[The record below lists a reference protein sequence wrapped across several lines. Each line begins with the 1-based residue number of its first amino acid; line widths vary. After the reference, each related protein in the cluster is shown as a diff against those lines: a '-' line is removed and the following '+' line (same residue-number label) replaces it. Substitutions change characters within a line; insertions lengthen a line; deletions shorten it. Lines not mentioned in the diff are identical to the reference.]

1 MYYLTFD
8 KEEYSEYDVCLLTKN
23 LEKSQLF
30 IYYVKEIKE
39 LNTKV
44 IAYELDASLNK
55 ASDRREFLQ
64 ELFNTLASLKVK
76 YVLVADAEYFK
87 TLTKNTKAEPFLGLA
102 VPCAGINN
110 SYGIMAFYTPNHTS
124 AIYDPISITHKIGL
138 SLDGLKKI
146 IQGNYIELGE
156 DIIHSEKYPDNIK
169 DIENSLNS
177 LLDLPEISID
187 IETFSL
193 KFFNAGLGSITFCKD
208 MHNGLAF
215 LIDLNEKDKNIIRNL
230 LKNFFKKYSG
240 KTIYHNASFDITILI
255 YELFMEGISD
265 YKGLL
270 EGLEVL
276 TKNFEDTKIIA
287 YLALNS
293 CSRPDL
299 SLKSLGHEFSGNYAL
314 ENISDISSILPHE
327 LLRYNL
333 IDGLTTFY
341 VYKKYYPL
349 IKFDKQEDI
358 YLNIFKPA
366 LVDIIQMQLVGLPL
380 DYSKVTSLSKK
391 LSNECDNLIKEI
403 STLDTVLSFEED
415 KKHSLVEEYN
425 TTRKVKRI
433 TFEEV
438 EYTFNVN
445 SNPDLNEILFN
456 EKYYGLP
463 ILKYTHKGK
472 PSTDAN
478 SLGNLLNLVK
488 KDSEEFKFLTWLID
502 YKAVG
507 KIVSTFLPPM
517 EQSPSDKNGNHF
529 LFGNFN
535 LGGTV
540 SGRLSSS
547 NPNLQNIPATG
558 TKYAKVIKECFKAP
572 KGWVFVGLDF
582 DSLEDKISALT
593 TRDPNKLKVYTDG
606 YDGHSLR
613 AYYYFKDK
621 LPDIDPNSVESIN
634 SIKKNHADLRQASKS
649 PTFAKTYQ
657 GTYRTLMTKCG
668 FTEKEAKV
676 IDKSYDEMYSVS
688 INWVNEH
695 LKQASKDGY
704 ISAAF
709 GLRVRTPLLKQVIL
723 GTSKT
728 PNEAAAE
735 GRTAGNALGQ
745 SWGLLNSR
753 AASAFLK
760 KVRASKFKYDIMP
773 CAQIHDAQYYLIRNS
788 VDVLKFVN
796 DTLIEEVS
804 WQNDPLIYHDTVKI
818 SGTLSVFYPTWA
830 NHVDI
835 PNNAS
840 KEDIIKIIKE
850 YKESLK

>member
-8 KEEYSEYDVCLLTKN
+8 KEEYTEYDICILTKK
-23 LEKSQLF
+23 LEEVQLSIF
-30 IYYVKEIKE
+30 YVNELKEA
-39 LNTKV
+39 NAKV
-44 IAYELDASLNK
+44 IAYELDSSLTK

-64 ELFNTLASLKVK
+64 EIFNILISLKVK
-76 YVLVADAEYFK
+76 YVLVTDAEYFK
-87 TLTKNTKAEPFLGLA
+87 TLTKNTKAEPFLGIA
-102 VPCAGINN
+102 VNCNGISNSNN
-110 SYGIMAFYTPNHTS
+110 IQAFYAPSHTAS
-124 AIYDPISITHKIGL
+124 FYDPYNVVNKIGL
-138 SLDGLKKI
+138 SLDGLIKKI
-146 IQGNYIELGE
+146 KGNYIELGK
-156 DIIHSEKYPDNIK
+156 DIIHSAKYPSTIEDIK
-169 DIENSLNS
+169 HSLNK
-177 LLDLPEISID
+177 LNNFPELSVD

-193 KFFNAGLGSITFCKD
+193 KFFKAGLGSITFCKD

-215 LIDLNEKDKNIIRNL
+215 SIDLNKENKNEIRNL
-230 LKNFFKKYSG
+230 LKNFFINYLG
-240 KTIYHNASFDITILI
+240 KTIYHNASFDITVLI

-270 EGLEVL
+270 RGLEVL

-299 SLKSLGHEFSGNYAL
+299 SLKALGHEFSGNYAL
-314 ENISDISSILPHE
+314 DSISNITSVE
-327 LLRYNL
+327 VNKLLEYNL

-366 LVDIIQMQLVGLPL
+366 LIDIIQMQLIGLPL
-380 DYSKVTSLSKK
+380 DYDKVNQLYQK
-391 LSNECDNLIKEI
+391 LFKECGNLIKKI
-403 STLDTVLSFEED
+403 SSLKTVSLFEEN
-415 KKHSLVEEYN
+415 KRYALVDEYN
-425 TTRKVKRI
+425 STKKVKRI
-433 TFEEV
+433 TIEDV
-438 EYTFNVN
+438 NYSFNVN
-445 SNPDLNEILFN
+445 SNADLNEILFKEN
-456 EKYYGLP
+456 YYSLP
-463 ILKYTHKGK
+463 ILKYTTKGN
-472 PSTDAN
+472 PSTNADT
-478 SLGNLLNLVK
+478 LENLLNLVK
-488 KDSEEFKFLTWLID
+488 KDSEEYTFISLLLD
-502 YKAVG
+502 YKAIS

-517 EQSPSDKNGNHF
+517 EESPADKNGNHF

-558 TKYAKVIKECFKAP
+558 TKYATVIKECFKAP
-572 KGWVFVGLDF
+572 KGWIFVGLDF
-582 DSLEDKISALT
+582 DSLEDRISALT

-621 LPDIDPNSVESIN
+621 LPDIDPNSVISIN
-634 SIKKNHADLRQASKS
+634 SIKKTHPDLRQASKA

-668 FTEKEAKV
+668 FSEEEAKA
-676 IDKSYDEMYSVS
+676 IDKSYNEMYSVS
-688 INWVNEH
+688 IQWVNNH
-695 LKQASKDGY
+695 LKQATKDGY
-704 ISAAF
+704 ITAAF
-709 GLRVRTPLLKQVIL
+709 GLRVRTPLLKQVVL
-723 GTSKT
+723 GNSRT

-760 KVRASKFKYDIMP
+760 KVRASEYKYDIVP
-773 CAQIHDAQYYLIRNS
+773 CAQIHDAQYYLIRNNI
-788 VDVLKFVN
+788 DVLKFVN
-796 DTLIEEVS
+796 DNLIKEVA
-804 WQNDPLIYHDTVKI
+804 WQNDPLIYHDKVKL

-830 NHVDI
+830 NHIDI

-840 KEDIIKIIKE
+840 KEDILNIIAK